1 MSVCSL
7 QSAVCMYVIKMD
19 TPLRLVSGLI
29 TVCDSP
35 PRHPFFA
42 DMSKPT
48 STPVCYVTQSG
59 VVGNHHVC
67 LPSISPPMLP
77 SLASLLPSCQLNIMT
92 QYAPTTHASPSLT
105 KEQWRCIKMNSL
117 PQWDL
122 IHQLLHHTKDSIG
135 HCAPWADSPFKG
147 TGWTYRVFCILKEQ
161 FVFFKRTN
169 WFELYH
175 IEFHLNKI

>member
-1 MSVCSL
+1 MHVCL

-19 TPLRLVSGLI
+19 TPLRRVSGLI

-67 LPSISPPMLP
+67 LPSILS
-77 SLASLLPSCQLNIMT
+77 
-92 QYAPTTHASPSLT
+92 THASITSFPAPILQAEHHDTICSYYSRIPFTYKGAMEMHKDEFPPPVGPNPST
-105 KEQWRCIKMNSL
+105 A
-117 PQWDL
+117 
-122 IHQLLHHTKDSIG
+122 
-135 HCAPWADSPFKG
+135 AP
-147 TGWTYRVFCILKEQ
+147 
-161 FVFFKRTN
+161 
-169 WFELYH
+169 H
-175 IEFHLNKI
+175 